1 MAITPGGRVGDA
13 SPLGKS
19 GKRKL
24 TDYVREVAHALMRE
38 HGFSKSH
45 AIATA
50 KNSLRKWSAGG
61 GHVRPQVR
69 AGAAAGLADQA
80 RLDKSGGGK
89 RKWKLGLSNPDDALK
104 RLSSNYPPEVLD
116 WVKGASWSRESVP
129 LSDIRMAERPGEPHD
144 PAKVK
149 GIRKAI
155 RKGEPL
161 RPVVL
166 VDTGK
171 GKHKIADGY
180 HRTRALQREGLTH
193 ADAVVAHVQAARGP
207 WSRSMHDAK
216 LNK

>member
-1 MAITPGGRVGDA
+1 MITPGGREGDA

-19 GKRKL
+19 GKREL
-24 TDYVREVAHALMRE
+24 TDYVRMVAHALMRD
-38 HGFSKSH
+38 HGFSRSH

-50 KNSLRKWSAGG
+50 KNSLKKWRRGG

-69 AGAAAGLADQA
+69 AGAAAALADQE
-80 RLDKSGGGK
+80 RLDKSRGGG
-89 RKWKLGLSNPDDALK
+89 RGLNLAAPTAALDRLGE
-104 RLSSNYPPEVLD
+104 NYPPHVLG
-116 WVKGASWSRESVP
+116 WAKGATWTRESVP
-129 LSDIRMAERPGEPHD
+129 LSGIRMAERPGEPHD

-155 RKGEPL
+155 RRGKPIP
-161 RPVVL
+161 PVVL

-180 HRTRALQREGLTH
+180 HRTRAMQREGLTH
-193 ADAVVAHVQAARGP
+193 ADAIVAHVDQARGP
-207 WSRSMHDAK
+207 WSREMHLEK